1 MTSAKFYAIKKV
13 NFDKKKQEDSAT
25 EKRVSVVKPAVDNYA
40 NLDDDNRLF
49 ARHRIMKF
57 IRSYGFVT

>member
-13 NFDKKKQEDSAT
+13 NFDKKKQDDSAI

-40 NLDDDNRLF
+40 NLDDDKRLLV
-49 ARHRIMKF
+49 RDTMMKF
-57 IRSYGFVT
+57 IRSY